1 MAHNICIISLCESI
15 KIPENYTYYQIS
27 SQGIP
32 LVLVLGVSFMTRTS
46 MSKAFWSNQQCLL
59 IKIKSFNH
67 FQEMIP
73 SDSRGQT
80 FIK

>member
-15 KIPENYTYYQIS
+15 KIPENYTYYPIS
-27 SQGIP
+27 SQEIL
-32 LVLVLGVSFMTRTS
+32 LVLVLVVTFMTRTS
-46 MSKAFWSNQQCLL
+46 MSKAFGSNQNCLL

-73 SDSRGQT
+73 SDSGRQT
-80 FIK
+80 FS